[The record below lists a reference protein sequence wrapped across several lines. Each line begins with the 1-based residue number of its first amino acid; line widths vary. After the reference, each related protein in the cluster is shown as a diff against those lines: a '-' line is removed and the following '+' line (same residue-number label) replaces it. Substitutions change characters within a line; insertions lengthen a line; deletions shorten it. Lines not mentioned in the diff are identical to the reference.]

1 MQFRH
6 PEFLYFLGFL
16 LIPIL
21 VHLFQLQRFK
31 KTPFTNV
38 ALLQKLVLQTRKSST
53 LKKWIILAFRLLLF
67 TALII
72 AFSQPYFS
80 NQKTELT
87 QHNFIYLDNS
97 LSLNTTG
104 EKGNLLQNS
113 IKEII
118 ENTSDKESYSL
129 LTNTSFYKNNS
140 AIELKNI
147 LLKTTTE
154 SKNST
159 LEAILLKIRSQEK
172 EKTNTLNNYILI
184 SDFQKYTEKNNLD
197 VTNVKTTI
205 SFVKIPNTQKDNLS
219 IDSVFINNEDNSNFS
234 LNIIIKNQGAAKKNV
249 PVALYNNS
257 KVFAKQTFSIEEN
270 KEKTISFPIQNQTTF
285 IGKISLNYSDAFNFD
300 NNYFFTLN
308 STKKINVF
316 SIGKSHEFLKKIYT
330 KNEFNFSSSA
340 IQNTNYNILE
350 KQELIILNEL
360 NEIPNTLRTFLQ
372 KHLKE
377 NKSLVIIPSQKI
389 NINSYNS
396 FFNTLKKGSVLRLK
410 NDSLRITAINF
421 KNPFYKNVFSKEI
434 KNFQFPIVKSHYQ
447 TNFTQT
453 SSLVRFENQKN
464 FMSKLFSKYGSVY
477 WSASSLHTE
486 NSNFI
491 NSPLIVPLFYNFG
504 KLSAKLPKPSYTI
517 GNTNLI
523 DIPIALEKNQV
534 LVIKNNTNSFIPLQQ
549 AYNTKVTL
557 ETFEQPNT
565 NGFYAVTHNNKTIHT
580 LAFNYNNH
588 ESSLQFS
595 NIKELIKGQKNAT
608 YSESVSAV
616 FQGIKEK
623 NKVTWLWKWFLV
635 LAIVSLIFEI
645 LILKFFKP

>member
-1 MQFRH
+1 MQFKY

-16 LIPIL
+16 LIPVL

-53 LKKWIILAFRLLLF
+53 LKKWLILAFRLF
-67 TALII
+67 IFIGLII

-97 LSLNTTG
+97 LSSNTTG

-129 LTNTSFYKNNS
+129 LTNTGFYKNNS
-140 AIELKNI
+140 ASELKNI
-147 LLKTTTE
+147 LLKTTTDV
-154 SKNST
+154 KNNT
-159 LEAILLKIRSQEK
+159 LEDVLLKIQSQEK

-184 SDFQKYTEKNNLD
+184 SDFQKDTEKNKID
-197 VTNVKTTI
+197 VTNVTSLI
-205 SFVKIPNTQKDNLS
+205 SYVKLQNTQKDNLS
-219 IDSVFINNEDNSNFS
+219 IDSLFINHEGNSNLA
-234 LNIIIKNQGAAKKNV
+234 LNIIIKNQGAAKKNI
-249 PVALYNNS
+249 PIALYNDS
-257 KVFAKQTFSIEEN
+257 TIFAKQTFSIEKN
-270 KEKTISFPIQNQTTF
+270 KEKTIFFPIQNQSTF
-285 IGKISLNYSDAFNFD
+285 KGKISLDYSDAFDFD
-300 NNYFFTLN
+300 NKHFFTLN
-308 STKKINVF
+308 LIKKINVF
-316 SIGKSHEFLKKIYT
+316 SIGKDHEFLAKIYT
-330 KNEFNFSSSA
+330 KNEFNFNSSS
-340 IQNTNYNILE
+340 IQNSNYNALE
-350 KQELIILNEL
+350 KQDLIILNEL
-360 NEIPNTLRTFLQ
+360 NEIPNTLRVFLQ

-377 NKSLVIIPSQKI
+377 DKSLVIIPSQKI

-447 TNFTQT
+447 TNFTQS
-453 SSLVRFENQKN
+453 SSLIRFENKKN
-464 FMSKLFSKYGSVY
+464 FISKLFSKHGSVY
-477 WSASSLHTE
+477 WSASSLRAK

-491 NSPLIVPLFYNFG
+491 NSPLIVPVFYNFG
-504 KLSAKLPKPSYTI
+504 RLSGKLPKPSYTI
-517 GNTNLI
+517 GDTNLI
-523 DIPIALEKNQV
+523 DIPIVLEKNHV
-534 LVIKNNTNSFIPLQQ
+534 LAIKNNTHSFIPLQQ
-549 AYNTKVTL
+549 AYTKKVTL
-557 ETFEQPNT
+557 ETSEQPSI
-565 NGFYAVTHNNKTIHT
+565 NGFYDVTLNNKAIHT
-580 LAFNYNNH
+580 LAFNYNKQ
-588 ESSLQFS
+588 ESLLQFS
-595 NIKELIKGQKNAT
+595 NIKELIKGQENAS

-616 FQGIKEK
+616 FQKNEEK